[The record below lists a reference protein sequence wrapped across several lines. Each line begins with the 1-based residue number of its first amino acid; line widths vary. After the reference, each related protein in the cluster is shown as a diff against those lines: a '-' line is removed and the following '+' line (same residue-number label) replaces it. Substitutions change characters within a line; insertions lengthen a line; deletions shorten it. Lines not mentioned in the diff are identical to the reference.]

1 MAQKRLDD
9 TTLRRLN
16 ELFQESLAL
25 YDSEHG
31 YQPGTRGSYDKT
43 SVPSFD
49 GSRAASYPRLLSG
62 GEGRKWEQ
70 LVQRLVWGGAK
81 TAAQRAGSTDAL
93 GA

>member
-49 GSRAASYPRLLSG
+49 GSRAASYPRLLARILHQGKRPGLRRGAVSSG
-62 GEGRKWEQ
+62 
-70 LVQRLVWGGAK
+70 
-81 TAAQRAGSTDAL
+81 
-93 GA
+93 